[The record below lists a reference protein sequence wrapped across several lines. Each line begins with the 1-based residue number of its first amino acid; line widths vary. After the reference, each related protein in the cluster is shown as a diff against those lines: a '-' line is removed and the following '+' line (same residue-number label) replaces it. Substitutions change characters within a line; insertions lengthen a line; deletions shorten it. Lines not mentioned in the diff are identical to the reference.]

1 MPDRPEIGRLMDA
14 ARLVLSRAW
23 DADVTVCLQD
33 PIRTEFGRHT
43 LLLCHVVGQ
52 GSPET
57 NLWGSSE

>member
-1 MPDRPEIGRLMDA
+1 MDA